1 MTTAAYAALAATLLV
16 GFAWYERQHPSNHV
30 VALVAT
36 LAALAVLG
44 RVAFAPLPNVK
55 PTLAIVFLAGY
66 ALGGAPAFVVGAT
79 AALVSNFFFGQGPW
93 TPWQMVAFGLVG
105 VLGAVFATVTRRRA
119 GRLPLAVACGVAGYA
134 CGLLLDVG
142 TWLNFGGGQ
151 TGQLG
156 FTVARGIPFDIAL
169 AAGDIAFTLAFGPAL
184 VAALTRYRTRFEVV
198 WHPAGTPLAGALIA
212 LALVAP
218 PPAHAAGAQTTAEAL
233 SRSVAYLESARNAD
247 GGFGASKSDRSTQL
261 HTAWAA
267 MGLAA
272 ARRAPAPA
280 TLAYLNK
287 GTPKLTDN
295 GDLERAA
302 LALRAANG
310 SARAPVAK
318 LLRRRAKDG
327 SIEHLANRT
336 AFLILALRAAGRSA
350 SDPAIRKAASWLVGQ
365 ENRDGGWSFAG
376 KGGQSGI
383 DDTAAVVQALAAA
396 HRPRTG
402 AIRRGASFIAS
413 KQSLDGGFPL
423 TPGDPSNAQST
434 AWAIQALL
442 AAGREPETVK
452 RKGSRSPLGYLRSL
466 VAADGSVRYSRTSR
480 QSPVWVTAQ
489 ALTALARKPFP
500 IDPVPARKPA
510 RKAAAPAP
518 KPQPK
523 PRAKPRRAA
532 PARQAPQDVSAQATL
547 AGVAC
552 ATVLGLAGMD

>member
-1 MTTAAYAALAATLLV
+1 MTVAAYAALAATLLI

-105 VLGAVFATVTRRRA
+105 VLGALLATVTRRRA
-119 GRLPLAVACGVAGYA
+119 GRVQLALAAGAAGYL
-134 CGLLLDVG
+134 CGLLLDIS

-151 TGQLG
+151 SGQLG

-184 VAALTRYRTRFEVV
+184 VAALTRFRTRFEVV
-198 WHPAGTPLAGALIA
+198 WHPAGTPLAVALIA

-218 PPAHAAGAQTTAEAL
+218 TQAHAGAQTTAEAL
-233 SRSVAYLESARNAD
+233 SRSVAYLKSAQNPD
-247 GGFGASKSDRSTQL
+247 GGFGASKGDRSSQL

-280 TLAYLNK
+280 TLSYLDK
-287 GTPKLTDN
+287 GTAKLTDN

-302 LALRAANG
+302 LALHAAG
-310 SARAPVAK
+310 GTAEVPVAI
-318 LLRRRAKDG
+318 LMRRRAKDG

-336 AFLILALRAAGRSA
+336 AFLVLALRAGGRPP
-350 SDPAIRKAASWLVGQ
+350 SDAAIRKAARWLVNEQ
-365 ENRDGGWSFAG
+365 NRDGGWSFAG

-396 HRPRTG
+396 NRPKTG
-402 AIRRGASFIAS
+402 AIKRGASFIAA
-413 KQSLDGGFPL
+413 KQNLDGGFPL

-442 AAGREPETVK
+442 AAGRDPDTVK

-510 RKAAAPAP
+510 RKAAAPTP
-518 KPQPK
+518 KPAPEPQ
-523 PRAKPRRAA
+523 AKPRRRA
-532 PARQAPQDVSAQATL
+532 PAPRPVPDVSAQATL

-552 ATVLGLAGMD
+552 ATVLGLAGLS

>member
-1 MTTAAYAALAATLLV
+1 MTAAAYAALAATLLV

-30 VALVAT
+30 LALVAT

-105 VLGAVFATVTRRRA
+105 VAGAALAAATRRRA
-119 GRLPLAVACGVAGYA
+119 GRVPLALACGAAGYL

-156 FTVARGIPFDIAL
+156 FTVARGIPFDLAL
-169 AAGDIAFTLAFGPAL
+169 AAGDIAFCLAFGPAL
-184 VAALTRYRTRFEVV
+184 GRALTRFRTRFDVV
-198 WHPAGTPLAGALIA
+198 WHPAGAPLAAIVLV
-212 LALVAP
+212 ALVVTPAT
-218 PPAHAAGAQTTAEAL
+218 AHAAGARTSAEAL
-233 SRSVAYLESARNAD
+233 SRSVAYLRAAQNPD
-247 GGFGASKSDRSTQL
+247 GGFGAGKGERSSQL

-272 ARRAPAPA
+272 AHRAPAPA
-280 TLAYLNK
+280 TLAYLRK
-287 GTPKLTDN
+287 GTPGLRDN

-302 LALRAANG
+302 LALHAAG
-310 SARAPVAK
+310 GDAGGPVRR
-318 LLRRRAKDG
+318 LLGRRAKDG

-336 AFLILALRAAGRSA
+336 AFLVLALRAAGR
-350 SDPAIRKAASWLVGQ
+350 PATDAAVHRAARWLVNE
-365 ENRDGGWSFAG
+365 ENPDGGWSFSG

-396 HRPRTG
+396 NRPRAG
-402 AIRRGASFIAS
+402 AIARGARFIAAR
-413 KQSLDGGFPL
+413 QNLDGGFPL

-442 AAGREPETVK
+442 AAGRDPDGVK
-452 RKGSRSPLGYLRSL
+452 RKGSRSPLGYLRTL
-466 VAADGSVRYSRTSR
+466 VAA
-480 QSPVWVTAQ
+480 
-489 ALTALARKPFP
+489 
-500 IDPVPARKPA
+500 
-510 RKAAAPAP
+510 
-518 KPQPK
+518 
-523 PRAKPRRAA
+523 
-532 PARQAPQDVSAQATL
+532 
-547 AGVAC
+547 
-552 ATVLGLAGMD
+552 